1 MRDISVMKKG
11 FLSIKKPLFI
21 RGFYALFAFLP
32 LETRPDIKKTSKN
45 FASIFNEAKYP
56 VLKTDFF
63 ILRKNVKHCRIS
75 GCFKEFISLLF

>member
-1 MRDISVMKKG
+1 MRDISVMKKS

-32 LETRPDIKKTSKN
+32 LETRLDIKKTSKN

-63 ILRKNVKHCRIS
+63 ILRKNVNLYRIS